1 VHRRWAAALSAAAL
15 AVFAVAGYLLV
26 HKNSVHDAGLV
37 PRLPTAASVST
48 APSASASAPVSAS
61 NSRPSRAKPVVA
73 FLGDDWTSGTGAAN
87 PAKRFSTLVS
97 TKLHLQERNFGV
109 AGSGYAKQG
118 RSGNDYLSRI
128 STVVAVHP
136 TIVIVS
142 GGRND
147 IGETVGFVQSRAR
160 RLFQLLHSRMPQTT
174 VVAVQPMWG
183 SSPAPPALHRVIR
196 AVRRAVQAAGVH
208 YIGFPDPLLGHP
220 GLMADKNH
228 PNNDGYAAIAAALE
242 KRLVKYVPK

>member
-1 VHRRWAAALSAAAL
+1 VVLSVAAV

-26 HKNSVHDAGLV
+26 HNSSVHRAGQV
-37 PRLPTAASVST
+37 PRLPAAASVST
-48 APSASASAPVSAS
+48 APSAPAPASAT
-61 NSRPSRAKPVVA
+61 NSRPSRAEPVVA
-73 FLGDDWTSGTGAAN
+73 FLGDDWTSGTGASS
-87 PAKRFSTLVS
+87 PAKRFTTLVS
-97 TKLHLQERNFGV
+97 AKLHLRERNLGV

-118 RSGNDYLSRI
+118 LSGGDYLSRVP
-128 STVVAVHP
+128 TVVAAHP

-147 IGETVGFVQSRAR
+147 VGETVGYVQSRAR
-160 RLFQLLHSRMPQTT
+160 RLFQLLHSRLPRTT

-196 AVRRAVQAAGVH
+196 AVRRGVQAAGVH
-208 YIGFPDPLLGHP
+208 YLGYPDPLRGHP
-220 GLMADKNH
+220 GLMADDNH
-228 PNNDGYAAIAAALE
+228 PNDDGYAAIAAVLE